1 MQPFTASSA
10 DAWKRHDGF
19 TFHPSEEGVVT
30 CTFAEQFAR
39 QTEEQYQLAARD
51 TNHVSINQALL
62 QVCKKYWE
70 WFYAVPKSHRLR
82 VDSRGH
88 RCIHAVFR
96 ETYDRLKALELT
108 LAPPMLFLPPPPPPP
123 TSPAIETFAGITL
136 GEVIGE
142 EE

>member
-1 MQPFTASSA
+1 MQPFAASSA

-19 TFHPSEEGVVT
+19 TVHPSEEGVVT

-39 QTEEQYQLAARD
+39 QAEEQYQLAARD

-70 WFYAVPKSHRLR
+70 WFYAVPKNHRLR

-108 LAPPMLFLPPPPPPP
+108 LAPPMLFLPPPPPLPP
-123 TSPAIETFAGITL
+123 PPALETLPGITL

-142 EE
+142 EG